1 MIVICEE
8 CGKRYQVDPSRIK
21 ASGAKARCTACGN
34 MMTIPKPE
42 AKPEAKPKAEPRARP
57 LVTPEARFAAKPEA
71 RPAAKPE
78 ARPAEPP
85 PALRPTRRTP
95 TKREEPPPVKEE
107 PPSKIKEEK
116 PEVKESVPKAKKRGM
131 GLRPKI
137 FILFF
142 FIPIALMIGAGLFY
156 WWALNDLSSL
166 ITKKSTEVV
175 EQLGQQ
181 IIAEKARSVA
191 DQVRLYLLSHPN
203 LRRQDFPADQEFQKI
218 AVQKVGLTG
227 YTALQS
233 VPDENG
239 IWRNWAHVNPKIIG
253 IDMSTLKG
261 PMGQKAFDTFWK
273 VFSAG
278 KDGKESRGYY
288 TWQEKDG
295 SFSQKYMVCAPVKG
309 TPYYVAATT
318 YLEEFTK
325 PVKEVENRANE
336 MTMETRNTV
345 FMIVGGTLLLMGI
358 IVLFYAQKLTSRI
371 KSLTNVAEQISVGEM
386 DAQIPVT
393 SSDEIGD
400 LAEAI
405 GRMQESIR
413 LSIER
418 LRRRR

>member
-1 MIVICEE
+1 MIIICEE
-8 CGKRYQVDPSRIK
+8 CGKKYQIDPSRIK
-21 ASGAKARCTACGN
+21 ATGAKAKCTACGN

-42 AKPEAKPKAEPRARP
+42 AKSEAKS
-57 LVTPEARFAAKPEA
+57 EA
-71 RPAAKPE
+71 RPVARPVAKPV
-78 ARPAEPP
+78 EPP
-85 PALRPTRRTP
+85 PALRPTREIP
-95 TKREEPPPVKEE
+95 AKGEEPPLPKEEPPPPTREE
-107 PPSKIKEEK
+107 RE
-116 PEVKESVPKAKKRGM
+116 EVKEVVPKARKKGM
-131 GLRPKI
+131 GLKPKI

-142 FIPIALMIGAGLFY
+142 FIPIALMIAAGFFY

-203 LRRQDFPADQEFQKI
+203 LRRQDFAADQEFQKI

-233 VPDENG
+233 VPDETG

-253 IDMSTLKG
+253 IDMSTLNG

-325 PVKEVENRANE
+325 PVKDVENRANE

-345 FMIVGGTLLLMGI
+345 FMIVAATLLLMGI
-358 IVLFYAQKLTSRI
+358 IVLLYGQKLTSRI

-386 DAQIPVT
+386 DAEIPVT
-393 SSDEIGD
+393 SRDEIGD

-405 GRMQESIR
+405 RRMQESIR